1 MIKVNYLQTCS
12 QLIQYLFEHV
22 LFKIQK
28 KKKKMRTKKQNIS
41 QELEN
46 SPSLHSLSV
55 IAEKELNGYLAN
67 FINETSSLSNREK
80 MAQIGIEP
88 STLGI
93 PSEGPSFDKCR
104 SLFGDEPFD
113 YWTSAKVPSSYVE
126 LNPLE
131 SPLTIV
137 PKVPDLTLFFM
148 FYAQPKD
155 EVQITACQE
164 LKNREWKYVKKDKKM
179 VWYKEKGDTVYYFNI
194 NNWAIIEKPKKQKTQ

>member
-1 MIKVNYLQTCS
+1 MK
-12 QLIQYLFEHV
+12 
-22 LFKIQK
+22 
-28 KKKKMRTKKQNIS
+28 TKKTNIS
-41 QELEN
+41 EELQN
-46 SPSLHSLSV
+46 SPSLHSLST
-55 IAEKELNGYLAN
+55 IAENELAGYFEN

-93 PSEGPSFDKCR
+93 PSEGATFDKCR
-104 SLFGDEPFD
+104 SLFSDEPFD

-131 SPLTIV
+131 SPLTII

-148 FYAQPKD
+148 FYAQLKD

-164 LKNREWKYVKKDKKM
+164 LKNREWKYQKKEKEFL
-179 VWYKEKGDTVYYFNI
+179 WYKENKDTFYYFDI
-194 NNWAIIEKPKKQKTQ
+194 NNWAIIERPKKQKTK